1 MERIK
6 TALEN
11 NQFILHAQPIVAL
24 NPVADRLA
32 GGGLHVEIQLRMRM
46 PDGSLI
52 SPIHFIPAAERYGLM
67 PLVDRWVV
75 NKTLETLAAIQKAWQ
90 VMPITCCAIN
100 LSGTTLGD
108 ERLLDFLR
116 YHIELHNIDP
126 QILCFE
132 ITETAAIS
140 NLPNAIR
147 LIKALKTQGCK
158 FSLDDFGA
166 GVSSFGSLKNLPV
179 DYLRMDGAIVADI
192 IREPAH
198 RSMVEAINHLG
209 HALGMHT
216 IAEFAATPEIVDMLA
231 TIGVDYAQ
239 GYAAGAPKPF
249 IVPERLADGALFD
262 SSDNVKLP
270 FYPHFQ
276 PALVA

>member
-1 MERIK
+1 
-6 TALEN
+6 
-11 NQFILHAQPIVAL
+11 
-24 NPVADRLA
+24 
-32 GGGLHVEIQLRMRM
+32 MRM

-100 LSGTTLGD
+100 LSGTRLGD

-147 LIKALKTQGCK
+147 LIKAL
-158 FSLDDFGA
+158 
-166 GVSSFGSLKNLPV
+166 
-179 DYLRMDGAIVADI
+179 
-192 IREPAH
+192 
-198 RSMVEAINHLG
+198 
-209 HALGMHT
+209 
-216 IAEFAATPEIVDMLA
+216 
-231 TIGVDYAQ
+231 
-239 GYAAGAPKPF
+239 
-249 IVPERLADGALFD
+249 
-262 SSDNVKLP
+262 
-270 FYPHFQ
+270 
-276 PALVA
+276 